1 MEDMLPAIMRIEIPL
16 FAKYNEKVLYRLG
29 DRGIYLTNNDGVE
42 IHAKAGTEILKMWR
56 VK

>member
-1 MEDMLPAIMRIEIPL
+1 MLPAILKVEIPL
-16 FAKYNEKVLYRLG
+16 FAKPNERVDYRLG
-29 DRGIYLTNNDGVE
+29 DGGIYLNNAAGTQ